1 MPRSSSARTYKEA
14 QSFKV
19 VNSRHRAIFFKV
31 EVKNYDAYPLVKDLL
46 EALEFAAVL
55 DESTLWT
62 PWMRFQRRLSITI
75 FCRTR
80 RPDFSATCRI
90 VYSYSF
96 DPPPLVTCREVTC
109 REVK

>member
-55 DESTLWT
+55 DESTLDAIPT
-62 PWMRFQRRLSITI
+62 ALVDDNLLSNEKT
-75 FCRTR
+75 
-80 RPDFSATCRI
+80 
-90 VYSYSF
+90 
-96 DPPPLVTCREVTC
+96 
-109 REVK
+109 